1 MSGFL
6 EGHGRSAKPAAG
18 LTPKHKKAGQMPFPA
33 TPADDPSSCLTL
45 PEKKG
50 KMVEPRRIELPT
62 YALRT
67 RRSPS

>member
-1 MSGFL
+1 MRGPSACRREHRRSG
-6 EGHGRSAKPAAG
+6 RNRQN
-18 LTPKHKKAGQMPFPA
+18 KKASQMPFPA
-33 TPADDPSSCLTL
+33 TPADNQTTSLTL
-45 PEKKG
+45 PEKG